1 MNLRTDLAIEAHE
14 LADKAELSGVRA
26 ETHQAGAFSVTRVRV
41 EEDGAAKL
49 GKPKGEYVTVEAP
62 HLLFDDPEL
71 PEALTRLVAEEL
83 SRMMGRCDGVT
94 LVVGLG
100 NRDIT
105 ADALGPMTAERVLVT
120 RHLQAEMPLFSHL
133 NLSPVCAVI
142 PGVLGLTGIET
153 AEIVRGVAERVKP
166 ARILLID
173 ALAARRMERVN
184 TTVQLSDTGI
194 QPGAGIGNHRLALD
208 EETLGAP
215 VFSLG
220 VPTVVDAATI
230 AADALSGLCR
240 HAPDSFASFFAGMS
254 ESDRR
259 GVLVEVLGGAEQ
271 NQIVTPKEM
280 DGHVRRLAGI
290 LGEAVSVA
298 LQPRTDPQLIR
309 DLIFT

>member
-1 MNLRTDLAIEAHE
+1 M
-14 LADKAELSGVRA
+14 GVA
-26 ETHQAGAFSVTRVRV
+26 V
-41 EEDGAAKL
+41 
-49 GKPKGEYVTVEAP
+49 
-62 HLLFDDPEL
+62 
-71 PEALTRLVAEEL
+71 AL
-83 SRMMGRCDGVT
+83 T

-120 RHLQAEMPLFSHL
+120 RHLATELPLFSHL

-153 AEIVRGVAERVKP
+153 AEIVRGVAERVHP
-166 ARILLID
+166 ARIILID

-194 QPGAGIGNHRLALD
+194 RPGAGIGNHRMALD
-208 EETLGAP
+208 AETLGVP
-215 VFSLG
+215 VFSVG

-240 HAPDSFASFFAGMS
+240 HAPDSFASFFTGMS
-254 ESDRR
+254 EEDRR

-280 DGHVRRLAGI
+280 DGRVRRLAGI

-298 LQPRTDPQLIR
+298 LQPHTDAQLVR
-309 DLIFT
+309 DLIIT